1 MRDKAIV
8 CVCRHLRIQLVAGP
22 QSAFICSTAR
32 GRRPRRL
39 QWSHTMRGQ
48 SLTTSIE
55 LARAALYIYICRSS
69 GLSLPLKRPPLCSCY
84 TLPPPHPTP
93 HPIFPPPSYYDWL
106 SISGSARGW
115 GNAIKQWFSSTD
127 GKRSAATA
135 QPEIFSFIFA
145 AQTLIS
151 YSVYDKYFGGRLGQE
166 ISTANVAYEDKEE

>member
-84 TLPPPHPTP
+84 TLPPPSPHTLYSHH
-93 HPIFPPPSYYDWL
+93 HPITIDFQSVGQPAVGETQSNN
-106 SISGSARGW
+106 GSHQPMGKEVQRPL
-115 GNAIKQWFSSTD
+115 NLKFSHLYLPR
-127 GKRSAATA
+127 K
-135 QPEIFSFIFA
+135 P
-145 AQTLIS
+145 
-151 YSVYDKYFGGRLGQE
+151 
-166 ISTANVAYEDKEE
+166 